1 MGHTQGWRGM
11 PKVRRV
17 CPRSEGRVQGQKGPH
32 SDAQS
37 YTSVSITPLGTL
49 VFLLCTTGIAMLISG
64 ITARIM

>member
-37 YTSVSITPLGTL
+37 YTSVSITPLGPL
-49 VFLLCTTGIAMLISG
+49 FFSSVPRG
-64 ITARIM
+64 